1 MARFNYGV
9 DRSLKNRINPGS
21 ISIIIFF
28 VLIFVFMFAI
38 AGISESTTDRQQAA
52 LENAINRSIVNCYCV
67 EGTYPPSLSYLTEHY
82 GLIYDKDLFFVDYQA
97 IGSNIFPD
105 VTVIRKEP

>member
-1 MARFNYGV
+1 MLAVRM
-9 DRSLKNRINPGS
+9 LKNRINPGS

-28 VLIFVFMFAI
+28 VLIFVFMFAV
-38 AGISESTTDRQQAA
+38 AGISDSTTERQQAA
-52 LENAINRSIVNCYCV
+52 IENALNKSIINCYCV
-67 EGTYPPSLSYLTEHY
+67 EGTYPPNLSYLTEHY
-82 GLIYDKDLFFVDYQA
+82 GLTYDKELFFVDYQA

>member
-1 MARFNYGV
+1 MARLRYGV

-28 VLIFVFMFAI
+28 VLIFVFMFAV
-38 AGISESTTDRQQAA
+38 AGISDSTTERQQAA
-52 LENAINRSIVNCYCV
+52 LENALNKSIINCYCV
-67 EGTYPPSLSYLTEHY
+67 EGTYPPNLSYLTEHY
-82 GLIYDKDLFFVDYQA
+82 GLTYDKELFFVDYQA